1 MNGKIYSL
9 LKQIDSFIP
18 EKFGLNKENR
28 IFLKKLLNDEDFLEE
43 QIKENGGEDKFI
55 SKLENILGS
64 LKNIKDK
71 KFVNKYL
78 KDDAIQKEFEKDK
91 LIDKIVLDEYR
102 KKENEKNNKEAI
114 DNILNKINKKSE

>member
-1 MNGKIYSL
+1 M
-9 LKQIDSFIP
+9 
-18 EKFGLNKENR
+18 
-28 IFLKKLLNDEDFLEE
+28 
-43 QIKENGGEDKFI
+43 
-55 SKLENILGS
+55 
-64 LKNIKDK
+64 KNIKDK

>member
-1 MNGKIYSL
+1 
-9 LKQIDSFIP
+9 
-18 EKFGLNKENR
+18 
-28 IFLKKLLNDEDFLEE
+28 
-43 QIKENGGEDKFI
+43 
-55 SKLENILGS
+55 
-64 LKNIKDK
+64 IKDK

>member
-1 MNGKIYSL
+1 MHGKIYNL

-43 QIKENGGEDKFI
+43 QIKKNGGEDKFI

>member
-1 MNGKIYSL
+1 MKS
-9 LKQIDSFIP
+9 
-18 EKFGLNKENR
+18 
-28 IFLKKLLNDEDFLEE
+28 
-43 QIKENGGEDKFI
+43 
-55 SKLENILGS
+55 
-64 LKNIKDK
+64 IKDK

>member
-1 MNGKIYSL
+1 
-9 LKQIDSFIP
+9 
-18 EKFGLNKENR
+18 
-28 IFLKKLLNDEDFLEE
+28 
-43 QIKENGGEDKFI
+43 
-55 SKLENILGS
+55 

>member
-1 MNGKIYSL
+1 MHGKIYNL

>member
-1 MNGKIYSL
+1 
-9 LKQIDSFIP
+9 LKS
-18 EKFGLNKENR
+18 
-28 IFLKKLLNDEDFLEE
+28 
-43 QIKENGGEDKFI
+43 
-55 SKLENILGS
+55 
-64 LKNIKDK
+64 IKDK

>member
-1 MNGKIYSL
+1 
-9 LKQIDSFIP
+9 
-18 EKFGLNKENR
+18 
-28 IFLKKLLNDEDFLEE
+28 
-43 QIKENGGEDKFI
+43 
-55 SKLENILGS
+55 

-91 LIDKIVLDEYR
+91 LIDEIVLDEYR

>member
-43 QIKENGGEDKFI
+43 QIKKNGGEDKFI

>member
-1 MNGKIYSL
+1 M
-9 LKQIDSFIP
+9 
-18 EKFGLNKENR
+18 
-28 IFLKKLLNDEDFLEE
+28 
-43 QIKENGGEDKFI
+43 
-55 SKLENILGS
+55 
-64 LKNIKDK
+64 KNIKDK

-91 LIDKIVLDEYR
+91 LIDEIVLDEYR